1 MNDDVDPTTPPP
13 SARISRRRALLGL
26 SAVGGIGAATIG
38 GFGFARGAL
47 SPEKLTPARFAD
59 RFEHVFGKHEGFRRN
74 HAKGLSASGY
84 FTSNGAGTEISKA
97 AVFEAGTVPVTGRFS
112 LSGGIP
118 CAPDDASVVRGLGLQ
133 FDTPDGEQWRTAMV
147 SIPVFLDSTPQN
159 FVDRLVVSKADPDT
173 GKPDMDKVNA
183 YLAQHPETV
192 AAMKIVHQSPPSSGF
207 ETTTFR
213 GLNAFGFTNRSGR
226 RVPVRWALV
235 PEQETDSQP
244 SSQGSPTE
252 DYLFETL
259 IKAADTSLRWRM
271 ILTIGNSQDQTHD
284 ATRPWPADRRTL
296 DVGTV
301 TITSVQTENPG
312 NARDINFDP
321 LVLPDGIMPLDD
333 PLLNARSSV
342 YAQSFARRSGEQH
355 QPSKIDVAAVR
366 NAK

>member
-1 MNDDVDPTTPPP
+1 MNEDVPPTTPPP

-38 GFGFARGAL
+38 GFGFARGVL
-47 SPEKLTPARFAD
+47 TPEKLTPARFAD

-84 FTSNGAGTEISKA
+84 FTSNGAGTEVSKA
-97 AVFEAGTVPVTGRFS
+97 SVFEPGMVPVTGRFS
-112 LSGGIP
+112 LSGGMP

-133 FDTPDGEQWRTAMV
+133 FDIPNGEQWRTAMV

-159 FVDRLVVSKADPDT
+159 FVDRLVASKTDPDT
-173 GKPDMDKVNA
+173 GEPDKEKVND

-192 AAMKIVHQSPPSSGF
+192 AAMKIVQQHPPSSGF

-213 GLNAFGFTNRSGR
+213 GLNAFEFTNRSGR
-226 RVPVRWALV
+226 SVPVRWMLV
-235 PEQETDSQP
+235 PEQEEESQP
-244 SSQGSPTE
+244 PSQELPSP
-252 DYLFETL
+252 DYLFEAL
-259 IKAADTSLRWRM
+259 IKAADTPLQWRL
-271 ILTIGNSQDQTHD
+271 ILTIGEPEDQTHD
-284 ATRPWPADRRTL
+284 ATRLWPEDRRTL
-296 DVGTV
+296 EVGTV
-301 TITSVQTENPG
+301 TINSVHTESPG

-321 LVLPDGIMPLDD
+321 LVLPDGITALDD

-355 QPSKIDVAAVR
+355 HPSQVDVEEVR
-366 NAK
+366 DAT